1 MVKETPS
8 IDKYIISTV
17 SDTEPY
23 QTPSVETTRAAE
35 LILCGR
41 TPDDLQK
48 VRREMLN
55 TTKADLLRFA
65 DTLDSLTNS
74 PAICVIGGTA
84 QLEGCTNI
92 LDSVESIAR

>member
-1 MVKETPS
+1 MVKDERS

-35 LILCGR
+35 LVLSGR
-41 TPDDLQK
+41 TPEDLLK
-48 VRREMLN
+48 LRREMLR
-55 TTKADLLRFA
+55 TTKDDLLRFA
-65 DTLDSLTNS
+65 GTLDSLTNS
-74 PAICVIGGTA
+74 PAICVIGGAA

-92 LDSVESIAR
+92 LDSVESITR